1 MREQLAVILVCL
13 ALAGCAAPGGPA
25 TSSSPSLIAS
35 STPAPSPLPSVGL
48 ATAEPSLPPCL
59 GPDSVGCLARAV
71 STTGAEGRFVGV
83 VLVAKDGKPLWQGAY
98 SEGGRIQLDTPQYI
112 ASASKMFTGTAVA
125 QLVDE
130 GVLRFEDRVGTV
142 VPDLPPDV
150 ARATISQLL
159 SHTSGLALDGWG
171 SGLPFK
177 PGTFHYSNA
186 GFNLLAQV
194 VEQKADRV
202 FADYLEERV
211 FKPAG
216 MEATGFDRPQIR
228 GAPVGAG
235 SELSTAG
242 DLLRFANALFSY
254 RLLDEATTTTITTK
268 KVDNEWGGYGYG
280 FALFAGEAGEIPSV
294 GHIGSMPP
302 LESAVEINPKLGYTI
317 VILSEDGFDEIE
329 PDLKSFQKA
338 IGMGYWRG

>member
-1 MREQLAVILVCL
+1 MESI
-13 ALAGCAAPGGPA
+13 
-25 TSSSPSLIAS
+25 
-35 STPAPSPLPSVGL
+35 GL

-71 STTGAEGRFVGV
+71 SKTAAEGRFVGV
-83 VLVAKDGKPLWQGAY
+83 VLVAKGGEPIWQGAF
-98 SEGGRIQLDTPQYI
+98 SEGGRIKLDTPQYI

-125 QLVDE
+125 QLVEE
-130 GVLRFEDRVGTV
+130 GKLGFKDRVGTV
-142 VPDLPPDV
+142 VPDLPPDIG
-150 ARATISQLL
+150 RATLEQLL
-159 SHTSGLALDGWG
+159 SHTSGLARDAVG
-171 SGLPFK
+171 SRLQFR
-177 PGTFHYSNA
+177 PGAFHYSNV
-186 GFNLLAQV
+186 GFNLLARV
-194 VEQKADRV
+194 VEQKADRL

-211 FKPAG
+211 FQPAG

-228 GAPVGAG
+228 GAPLGAG

-254 RLLDEATTTTITTK
+254 RLLGEATTTTITTK
-268 KVDNEWGGYGYG
+268 HVDNEFGGYGYG
-280 FALFAGEAGEIPSV
+280 FAIFAGEADEIPSV

-317 VILSEDGFDEIE
+317 IILSEHGFGEIE